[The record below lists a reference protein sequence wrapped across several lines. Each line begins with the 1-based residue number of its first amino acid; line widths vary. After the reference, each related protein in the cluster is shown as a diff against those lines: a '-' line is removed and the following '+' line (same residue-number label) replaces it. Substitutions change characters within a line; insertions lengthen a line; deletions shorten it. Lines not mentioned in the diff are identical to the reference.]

1 MHSLINLRV
10 QKKKKKLGG
19 KKSAWYEISEGSK
32 QSW

>member
-1 MHSLINLRV
+1 MHSLINLSV
-10 QKKKKKLGG
+10 QKKKLGG